1 MFSLKI
7 THLGCSIFGTSCI
20 NFHLIINWAVIFY
33 FDWPN
38 PLTLFSPIF
47 VLECSASHG
56 VGWNRHDAY
65 IVRNESFN
73 KSNNFKKEF
82 GCRMC
87 IYTKLFA
94 CITIVKELAQNRHFV
109 AFSSKSATSGPY
121 KTRIKYSVHSVG
133 LVKVQ
138 SRTTLKSSHPF
149 LYDYHPV
156 LELGYIFV
164 NIYNDGNPGKI
175 IMLRKISSAKKTKR
189 FSPVNILSSI

>member
-87 IYTKLFA
+87 TYIKLFA
-94 CITIVKELAQNRHFV
+94 CITIAKELALFKAVSTLSKNPEIQGLRTGTLSHF
-109 AFSSKSATSGPY
+109 P
-121 KTRIKYSVHSVG
+121 KTPRRADLMK
-133 LVKVQ
+133 
-138 SRTTLKSSHPF
+138 
-149 LYDYHPV
+149 PV
-156 LELGYIFV
+156 
-164 NIYNDGNPGKI
+164 
-175 IMLRKISSAKKTKR
+175 
-189 FSPVNILSSI
+189 